1 MEIVYTQLA
10 IDDLR
15 RILKRY
21 ARQIVAKI
29 SRLEHG
35 LHGNI
40 KRLTNFD
47 VDYRLRS
54 GDYRVLFDVEGQRII
69 VHRVLHRRESYD

>member
-15 RILKRY
+15 HIPKRY

-54 GDYRVLFDVEGQRII
+54 GDYRLLFDVEGHRII

>member
-10 IDDLR
+10 VDDLR
-15 RILKRY
+15 RIPKRY

-35 LHGNI
+35 LHGDV
-40 KRLTNFD
+40 KRLTSFD
-47 VDYRLRS
+47 IDYRLRS
-54 GDYRVLFDVEGQRII
+54 GDYRVLFDVEGQTII
-69 VHRVLHRRESYD
+69 VHRVLHRREAYD

>member
-10 IDDLR
+10 VDDLR
-15 RILKRY
+15 CIPLL
-21 ARQIVAKI
+21 
-29 SRLEHG
+29 SL
-35 LHGNI
+35 GNI

-54 GDYRVLFDVEGQRII
+54 GDYRVLFDVEGHRII

>member
-15 RILKRY
+15 RIPKRY

-54 GDYRVLFDVEGQRII
+54 GDYRVLFDVEGPEDYRASCAAPSGI
-69 VHRVLHRRESYD
+69 L

>member
-10 IDDLR
+10 VDDLR
-15 RILKRY
+15 RIPKRY

-54 GDYRVLFDVEGQRII
+54 GNYRVLFDVEGQRII
-69 VHRVLHRRESYD
+69 VHRVLHRQESYD

>member
-1 MEIVYTQLA
+1 M
-10 IDDLR
+10 
-15 RILKRY
+15 
-21 ARQIVAKI
+21 AKI

-69 VHRVLHRRESYD
+69 VHPVLHRRESYD

>member
-15 RILKRY
+15 RIPKRY

-35 LHGNI
+35 LRGNI

-69 VHRVLHRRESYD
+69 VASCVTPSGIL